1 MNYKIIG
8 QYIKNLKFN
17 IPNSKAFF
25 LLSKDI
31 SNYKINIDIKSKQI
45 KEKIIEIDTS
55 INLSPIKGNFE
66 IIDTKIIYSTI
77 IEISE
82 KCTDKLEVEKIILID
97 VPSKVYPNLRKT
109 FIYIFENSG
118 FKNVNIKKEVD
129 FKELYNKRKFQ

>member
-1 MNYKIIG
+1 MPLIERLMACICR
-8 QYIKNLKFN
+8 
-17 IPNSKAFF
+17 
-25 LLSKDI
+25 
-31 SNYKINIDIKSKQI
+31 KSKQI
-45 KEKIIEIDTS
+45 KEKIIEVDTS
-55 INLSPIKGNFE
+55 INLSPIKSNFE
-66 IIDTKIIYSTI
+66 IIDTKIIYSTV